1 MMRALPT
8 QPRQPAGQILRHGM
22 IGGLV
27 AGLVFIVAEMIMNA
41 ALGKPFFGPPRLISS
56 IVLGK
61 AALMPTYPAAKAIII
76 GSIIHFILA
85 MIFGVITLALFE
97 AARAV
102 VPRLA
107 TFPAMVLF
115 YGAVAGCAL
124 WVIDF
129 LIIAP
134 AAFPQFTKV
143 NQFWN
148 GFIAHT
154 VFFGLVLG
162 GYLVMMV
169 IRPDVRTRAGMRSSG
184 LRSPASQAGEE
195 RTR

>member
-1 MMRALPT
+1 MKPTPT

-22 IGGLV
+22 IGGLL

-61 AALMPTYPAAKAIII
+61 AALMPTYSAAKAIII
-76 GSIIHFILA
+76 GYILHFILA
-85 MIFGVITLALFE
+85 MLFGVITLALFE
-97 AARAV
+97 AARAA
-102 VPRLA
+102 VPRLGA
-107 TFPAMVLF
+107 SPAMVLL

-134 AAFPQFTKV
+134 VAFPQLTKV

-148 GFIAHT
+148 G
-154 VFFGLVLG
+154 LS
-162 GYLVMMV
+162 
-169 IRPDVRTRAGMRSSG
+169 RTPSFSGWCWAATSS
-184 LRSPASQAGEE
+184 
-195 RTR
+195 

>member
-1 MMRALPT
+1 MMKATPT
-8 QPRQPAGQILRHGM
+8 QPRQPAGQILGHGI
-22 IGGLV
+22 IGGLL

-61 AALMPTYPAAKAIII
+61 AALMPTYSAAKAIII
-76 GSIIHFILA
+76 GFILHFTLA
-85 MIFGVITLALFE
+85 VLFGVITLGLFE

-102 VPRLA
+102 VPRLGA
-107 TFPAMVLF
+107 SPAMVLL

-124 WVIDF
+124 WVINF

-134 AAFPQFTKV
+134 AAFPQFTTV

-162 GYLVMMV
+162 GYLVMVM
-169 IRPDVRTRAGMRSSG
+169 RSDVRTIADERAAR
-184 LRSPASQAGEE
+184 L
-195 RTR
+195 

>member
-1 MMRALPT
+1 MMRATPT

-22 IGGLV
+22 IGGLL

-61 AALMPTYPAAKAIII
+61 AALMPTYSAAKAIII
-76 GSIIHFILA
+76 GFIIHFILA
-85 MIFGVITLALFE
+85 MLFGVSTLALFE

-169 IRPDVRTRAGMRSSG
+169 MRPDVRTRAGMRSSG

-195 RTR
+195 RVR

>member
-1 MMRALPT
+1 MMKATPT
-8 QPRQPAGQILRHGM
+8 QPRQPAGQILRHGI
-22 IGGLV
+22 IGGLL
-27 AGLVFIVAEMIMNA
+27 AGPVFIVAEMIMNA

-61 AALMPTYPAAKAIII
+61 AALMPTYSAAKAIII
-76 GSIIHFILA
+76 GFILHFILA
-85 MIFGVITLALFE
+85 MLFGVITLGLFE
-97 AARAV
+97 AARAA
-102 VPRLA
+102 VPRLGA
-107 TFPAMVLF
+107 SPAMVLL

-129 LIIAP
+129 LTIAP
-134 AAFPQFTKV
+134 VAFPQLTMV

-162 GYLVMMV
+162 GYLVMV
-169 IRPDVRTRAGMRSSG
+169 MRSNVG
-184 LRSPASQAGEE
+184 TIADE
-195 RTR
+195 RAARL